1 MDFIL
6 SLVTLTAFALVA
18 GAIVLWR
25 RNGAGRQVWLMLL
38 LALVMIANVLVWTL
52 PAPGQNTGGAT
63 SSGGAAS
70 G

>member
-6 SLVTLTAFALVA
+6 SLVTLTAFALIA
-18 GAIVLWR
+18 GAIALWR

-38 LALVMIANVLVWTL
+38 LAVVMIANVLVWTL
-52 PAPGQNTGGAT
+52 PAPGQGTGGEAPI
-63 SSGGAAS
+63 GRAA